1 MRNTFILILL
11 FVSISAYSQNK
22 KLVIRIDNPDYIP
35 KVEKKGI
42 CNELTLNT
50 GITGLAETFSKYK
63 IYKFEQLF
71 PSAKR
76 STLLKY
82 YILEV
87 ERHNEL
93 KEEIEEKHLDK
104 FPYIKEYFEPI
115 PLYVPN
121 DYNFT
126 LRTGNDGL
134 RDVGLTYLDL
144 INAPAVWEITKG
156 DPDIIIGIYD
166 THLHV
171 DHEDLNG
178 KIFNVYDANV
188 RTSFFPITYRDHGTS
203 VAGVAAANT
212 NNNIGISSIAFNCRL
227 AKASNLKNYL
237 LDMAEDGIKVINI
250 SMDWGPEREYDIE
263 LMETLVEDY
272 NITVVA
278 AAGNENSENYIYPAS
293 YDNVISVTSVG
304 HEFERGTTFWGRK
317 FNWKDVHKKYIDP
330 DLPDKTHTHNDKVDI
345 CAPGYNI
352 VTFCHP
358 ETYKTGGGTPTGQLY
373 HSDEGTSFAAP
384 MVAGVCALMYSI
396 NPGIT
401 PLEVKNIIK
410 STAVDIYSIPE
421 NYEFIGKL
429 GAGRIDAFEAVKEA
443 GTTYLTGLQ
452 NSKSI
457 SAGFGFKLY
466 NVTINTNANL
476 ALTARKE
483 VEITGTFEMPLG
495 STFEVEINPNA
506 VTMGN

>member
-1 MRNTFILILL
+1 MKKLFILLMVAI
-11 FVSISAYSQNK
+11 SISAYPQNGQIIIK
-22 KLVIRIDNPDYIP
+22 IDNIDNIP
-35 KVEKKGI
+35 KVEKGVPGNKISIISNDSGL
-42 CNELTLNT
+42 NEVLGRYSL
-50 GITGLAETFSKYK
+50 
-63 IYKFEQLF
+63 YKFEKFL
-71 PSAKR
+71 PASKR
-76 STLLKY
+76 AELLKY
-82 YILEV
+82 YILQTDK
-87 ERHNEL
+87 HKEL
-93 KEEIEEKHLDK
+93 MQELSEKYKDK
-104 FPYIKEYFEPI
+104 FSYIREYQNPK
-115 PLYVPN
+115 PLHTPN

-126 LRTGNDGL
+126 WRTGVDGL

-156 DPDIIIGIYD
+156 DPDIIIGIHD

-171 DHEDLNG
+171 DHEDLDG

-188 RTSFFPITYRDHGTS
+188 RSSFDLGRDHGTS
-203 VAGVAAANT
+203 VAGIIAAKT
-212 NNNIGISSIAFNCRL
+212 NNNIGIASVSYNCRL
-227 AKASNLKNYL
+227 AKTSNNHNDL
-237 LDMAEDGIKVINI
+237 LLMAQDGIKVINI
-250 SMDWGPEREYDIE
+250 SQVWAYNDE
-263 LMETLVEDY
+263 LDRGLLEELTEDY
-272 NITVVA
+272 NVTVVA
-278 AAGNENSENYIYPAS
+278 AAGNDNSEDYIYPAS

-330 DLPDKTHTHNDKVDI
+330 DLTHYTHTHNDKIDI

-358 ETYKTGGGTPTGQLY
+358 ETYRTGGGTPTGQLY
-373 HSDEGTSFAAP
+373 HIEEGTSFAAP

-457 SAGFGFKLY
+457 SEGFGFKLY

-506 VTMGN
+506 VTLGN